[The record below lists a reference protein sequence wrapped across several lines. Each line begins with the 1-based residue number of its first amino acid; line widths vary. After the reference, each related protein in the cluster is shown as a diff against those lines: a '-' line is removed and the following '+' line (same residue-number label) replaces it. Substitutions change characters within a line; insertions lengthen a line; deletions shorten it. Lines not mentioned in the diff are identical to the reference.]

1 MIGDGVENGDE
12 NITSLNNPK
21 VIPGSRQTE
30 GCNKDSLPFS
40 NPSSCVVS
48 SGFEQKNSRKEMGGT
63 QTRDF
68 NGPFTP
74 DIKRVEDRRI
84 EIFLRKHPR
93 VT

>member
-40 NPSSCVVS
+40 NPSCVVS
-48 SGFEQKNSRKEMGGT
+48 SGFEQKIPEKRWAVLKPGILMG
-63 QTRDF
+63 RL
-68 NGPFTP
+68 
-74 DIKRVEDRRI
+74 RR
-84 EIFLRKHPR
+84 
-93 VT
+93 T